1 MLKDREHPMVSGI
14 NEDVTNALMLY
25 LHNGNNEEL
34 KNISWVQTYILRL
47 LFTKFFRQ
55 CNIELVNLSWLNYQ
69 NY

>member
-1 MLKDREHPMVSGI
+1 MLK
-14 NEDVTNALMLY
+14 NALMLY
-25 LHNGNNEEL
+25 LHNGNNDEL